1 MYMEEI
7 VLIEVKGLT
16 KRYGKKT
23 AVDNISFRLEKDRIY
38 GFLGPNGAGKST
50 TMNILT
56 GYLASNSGTVLVD
69 GYDILKE
76 PYKAKKNIGYLPEI
90 PPVYPDMTVREYLL
104 FASELKGIEKK
115 ERRSAVEDVMEKT
128 KISDVSER
136 LIRNLSKGYKQRV
149 GLAQA
154 IIGYPDVIILDEPTV
169 GLDPKQILEMRE
181 LIKSLRPGRTIVL
194 SSHILQE
201 ISAVCDHIM
210 IISNGKLVASD
221 TAENISGSIEGKTRI
236 ELTVRGSAG
245 DLDRVLSG
253 ISGCESLEK
262 KPGDAEG
269 TTDAVIGCP
278 NGTDL
283 REQIFFAC
291 AGASLPILEMR
302 SITDSLEDI
311 YLALTEGET
320 TDQIEE
326 ETDPVEKGAYGEEDG
341 KEDEVSESEAEK

>member
-1 MYMEEI
+1 M
-7 VLIEVKGLT
+7 IEVKGLT

-56 GYLASNSGTVLVD
+56 GYLASNSGTVLID

-104 FASELKGIEKK
+104 FASELKGIDKK
-115 ERRSAVEDVMEKT
+115 SRRSSVDEVMEKT

-201 ISAVCDHIM
+201 ISAVCDHIL

-221 TAENISGSIEGKTRI
+221 TAENISSSIEGKTRI
-236 ELTVRGSAG
+236 ELTVRGSFEDVDTA
-245 DLDRVLSG
+245 LSG
-253 ISGCESLEK
+253 ICGENNIEK
-262 KPGDAEG
+262 KAGDDEG
-269 TTDAVIGCP
+269 TTDAVISCP
-278 NGTDL
+278 SGTDL

-326 ETDPVEKGAYGEEDG
+326 ETDPVEKEASGEEDG